1 MSLQEWGLLEP
12 SQKELYWDAML
23 EKYGTVVSL
32 GEAPSP
38 CLGPWA
44 HLASQRF
51 PRAAPP
57 PDTPSLHSC
66 EPLT

>member
-32 GEAPSP
+32 GEDPSP
-38 CLGPWA
+38 CPGPWA

-57 PDTPSLHSC
+57 PPALHSC